1 MIEDADNF
9 SKDNYAGRNIWYGVR
24 EFAMAA
30 AANGIALHSG
40 LKPYVGTF
48 FVFSDYLRAAIRLSA
63 IMQVPVTYVLTHDS
77 IDVVDDG
84 PSDEPVEHL
93 AEVRAMHNVSV
104 MRPVNG
110 NEPKAAWRLAME
122 ATTLPT
128 LIVLTRQYL
137 PTLKNTEQPA
147 YEGV

>member
-63 IMQVPVTYVLTHDS
+63 IMQVNFTYVLTHDS
-77 IDVVDDG
+77 IVVCEDG
-84 PSDEPVEHL
+84 PTHEPFEHL
-93 AEVRAMHNVSV
+93 SVVCVMPNVSFIL
-104 MRPVNG
+104 
-110 NEPKAAWRLAME
+110 LADGDN
-122 ATTLPT
+122 
-128 LIVLTRQYL
+128 
-137 PTLKNTEQPA
+137 K
-147 YEGV
+147 